1 MSETT
6 VTEARVGGEGAHVEG
21 QERSGLHV
29 RVRAADVDDVPAI
42 ALGVHELLVELGA
55 DPPQLDALEASAREL
70 LEDPRAGALLVADA
84 EGAVVGV
91 LGASWQSAMH
101 VPGRYG
107 LIQDLWVHRAWRS
120 RRVGGELVRGLVEL
134 ARERGI
140 GRIEVGLP
148 RESFAGLAGTAGFY
162 LANGF
167 TTLGTRMRRRVT

>member
-6 VTEARVGGEGAHVEG
+6 VTEARVGSEDVGVERQARPG
-21 QERSGLHV
+21 RRV
-29 RVRAADVDDVPAI
+29 RVRTAEADDVPAI

-55 DPPQLDALEASAREL
+55 DPPRLDALEASAGGL

-120 RRVGGELVRGLVEL
+120 RRVGAELVQGLVEL
-134 ARERGI
+134 AREHGI

-148 RESFAGLAGTAGFY
+148 RESFAGLSATAGFY